1 MVNRKLRKANSIL
14 IHVKGDG
21 NPSIQTDEVD
31 IEYQAQIQR
40 WHLADEYIEIIE
52 IRTKHPVGQPSNQ
65 RCNLSMS
72 TDLTFYIQSD

>member
-1 MVNRKLRKANSIL
+1 MVNNKLL
-14 IHVKGDG
+14 IYVIDDG

-31 IEYQAQIQR
+31 IEYQAQIQI
-40 WHLADEYIEIIE
+40 WHLADKYIKIIE

-72 TDLTFYIQSD
+72 TDLTFDIQSD